1 MNAFAKQ
8 ASIVSALALMTVG
21 SAGLANAQSK
31 SYGDNNNYCAENPG
45 KCGPE
50 MNKSDAAMTS
60 RAILKSVGFK
70 VTTNSLAGM
79 IPISPA
85 G

>member
-8 ASIVSALALMTVG
+8 ASIVSALALMAVG

-45 KCGPE
+45 KCGPDIKKGDDE
-50 MNKSDAAMTS
+50 QGYTEKRRMQSDDEQSGST
-60 RAILKSVGFK
+60 
-70 VTTNSLAGM
+70 